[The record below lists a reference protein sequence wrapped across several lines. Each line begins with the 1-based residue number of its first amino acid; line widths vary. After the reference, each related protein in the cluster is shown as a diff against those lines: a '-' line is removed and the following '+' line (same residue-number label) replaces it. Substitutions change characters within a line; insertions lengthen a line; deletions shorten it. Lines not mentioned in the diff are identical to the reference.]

1 MIEVTAAILNNNG
14 RLLIAQRKSTSR
26 LPNKWE
32 FPGGKV
38 ESGETP
44 EDCLKREM
52 EEEFGIDVSVGEYLG
67 ESIYHYAHGSIR
79 LIAYRTVW
87 NSKEIEVKAH
97 KAIKWVKIGELQ
109 DYDFA
114 PADIPF
120 VEKLRRG
127 EFEF

>member
-1 MIEVTAAILNNNG
+1 MIEVTAAILSKNG
-14 RLLIAQRKSTSR
+14 RLLIAQRKATAK

-38 ESGETP
+38 ESGEKP

-52 EEEFGIDVSVGEYLG
+52 EEEFSIEVSVGEYLG
-67 ESIYHYAHGSIR
+67 DSIYHYDHGTIR
-79 LIAYRTVW
+79 LIAYRTTW
-87 NSKEIEVKAH
+87 ISKEMEIKDH
-97 KAIKWVKIGELQ
+97 KAVKWAKITELK

-120 VEKLRRG
+120 VEMLSSG
-127 EFEF
+127 EIES